1 MLGLTMRTTPAQ
13 QYRALM
19 EATAYGTRL
28 ILETFEK
35 GGVAI
40 HDVTACGGISKKN
53 PLMLQI
59 YADVLGRPIRIAREE
74 QTTALGASI
83 LAAAAAGFHETPAQA
98 VRAMTAPPEITYFP
112 DRERSARY
120 DVLYAEYRT
129 LAEYFSGINQVMHRL

>member
-1 MLGLTMRTTPAQ
+1 
-13 QYRALM
+13 
-19 EATAYGTRL
+19 
-28 ILETFEK
+28 
-35 GGVAI
+35 
-40 HDVTACGGISKKN
+40 
-53 PLMLQI
+53 MLQI